1 MSRRILVVED
11 EAPIREMLCF
21 VLEQKGYQAVEAED
35 YDTAVTKLAE
45 PFPDLV
51 LLDWMLPGGSGIN
64 FIKHMKRRGINAQHS
79 SCDAYRSW

>member
-11 EAPIREMLCF
+11 EALIREMLCLAF
-21 VLEQKGYQAVEAED
+21 PEQKGYQAVEAED
-35 YDTAVTKLAE
+35 YDTAVNKLCE

-64 FIKHMKRRGINAQHS
+64 FLS
-79 SCDAYRSW
+79 ST